1 MKNIVIIGAGLS
13 GLYAATL
20 LQAHFKVTLLE
31 ARERTG
37 GRILSIEGFDMGPS
51 WVWSHQHHILQLI
64 QENNLQLFAQYTEGL
79 ALYDTPKGIEAF
91 TPPPS
96 APAGRIRGG
105 ISTLIKAL
113 EQKLLP
119 NTMKL
124 NAPVTHIE
132 KSGDEIIV
140 RTDRKTYKADI
151 VLNTLPPRL
160 AVESITY
167 RPLLPAE
174 LIQEL
179 SALPTWM
186 GNAAKCTIEFETA
199 FWRKHGLSG
208 FAFSHVGPLGEIHDA
223 CTQEKAALFGFFNA
237 HAPDKSPDAVRVQ
250 IQRLFGDDAKQIKKI
265 YITDWTKEQFT
276 SVKADHCAL
285 SAHPDYGHHS
295 HCYDGRL
302 IFTGTESSFNE
313 GGYLEGAVLAVK
325 REASRLI
332 EAM

>member
-20 LQAHFKVTLLE
+20 LQKHYKVTVLE

-37 GRILSIEGFDMGPS
+37 GRILSVEGFDMGPS

-96 APAGRIRGG
+96 APSGRIRGG

-113 EQKLLP
+113 EQKLLVD
-119 NTMKL
+119 TIKL

-132 KSGDEIIV
+132 KSEDEIIV
-140 RTDRKTYKADI
+140 RTDRETYKADI

-160 AVESITY
+160 AAESINY
-167 RPLLPAE
+167 LPRLPSE
-174 LIQEL
+174 SIRTL
-179 SALPTWM
+179 SEIPTWM

-223 CTQEKAALFGFFNA
+223 CTQDKAALFGFFNA
-237 HAPDKSPDAVRVQ
+237 HAPDKSPDTVRAQ
-250 IQRLFGDDAKQIKKI
+250 IQRLFGDDAKQIKNI
-265 YITDWTKEQFT
+265 YITDWTKERYT
-276 SVKADHCAL
+276 SVAADHRAL
-285 SAHPDYGHHS
+285 SAHPDYGFNARA
-295 HCYDGRL
+295 YDDRV
-302 IFTGTESSFNE
+302 IFLGTESSFQE
-313 GGYLEGAVLAVK
+313 GGYLEGCVVSVK
-325 REASRLI
+325 RVVKELI
-332 EAM
+332 R